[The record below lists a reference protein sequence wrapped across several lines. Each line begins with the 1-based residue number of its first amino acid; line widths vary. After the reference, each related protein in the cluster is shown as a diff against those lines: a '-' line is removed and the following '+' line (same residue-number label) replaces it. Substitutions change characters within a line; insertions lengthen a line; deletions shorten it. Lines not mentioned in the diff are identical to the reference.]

1 MSSSREL
8 FVCKLIYDEDDDDD
22 ENLIEL
28 LFICVWVLVF

>member
-1 MSSSREL
+1 MSSSRESKRF

-28 LFICVWVLVF
+28 LFICV